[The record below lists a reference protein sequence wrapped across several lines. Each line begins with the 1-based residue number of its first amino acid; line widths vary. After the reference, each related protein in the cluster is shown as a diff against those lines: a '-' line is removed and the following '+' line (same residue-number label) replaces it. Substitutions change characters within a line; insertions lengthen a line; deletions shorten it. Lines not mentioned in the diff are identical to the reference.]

1 MKSLI
6 RKLDNIRF
14 SLGCQLLR
22 QRVKL
27 SGNPRPSS
35 YPYISGDSF
44 RSVADHLY
52 DETSG
57 AIDVEMVRE
66 GDVIFVST
74 FLIDRFFQEVH
85 PRIQVR
91 YKLVTHNSDATVD
104 ERLVGYVDEKIIQ
117 WYAQNNT
124 ISHPKVVP
132 IPIGLENLHYQANG
146 IIRHFDELR
155 QGGVAGRKKDRI
167 LFGFSIQT
175 NRLEREPVHRLLAS
189 HRCADEIRTRLPGK
203 RYLKTLSNYK
213 FVASP
218 PGHGMD
224 THRTWEAMYLGVVP
238 IVKHSVA
245 TAYFHQRL
253 GLPLW
258 IVGEWRELESVDECC
273 LRDKY
278 EQMASEFDAS
288 PLFMD
293 YWIRKVKGCN
303 DQQLHRMANERW
315 GDRDGDHQACYA
327 PKCQEDTVDRV
338 VLWNKDM
345 SPID

>member
-14 SLGCQLLR
+14 NLGCQLLR

-44 RSVADHLY
+44 RVVANHIY
-52 DETSG
+52 DEMSG
-57 AIDVEMVRE
+57 VINVESVRE

-74 FLIDRFFQEVH
+74 FLVERFFQEVH

-91 YKLVTHNSDATVD
+91 YRLITHNSDAAVD
-104 ERLVGYVDEKIIQ
+104 GRLVRYIDDKIIQ

-124 ISHPKVVP
+124 VSHPKVVP

-146 IIRHFDELR
+146 IIRPFDELR

-167 LFGFSIQT
+167 LFGFSVQT
-175 NRLEREPVHRLLAS
+175 NPLEREPVHRLLTS
-189 HRCADEIRTRLPGK
+189 YRCADEIEVRLPGK
-203 RYLKTLSNYK
+203 RYLKKISSYK

-218 PGHGMD
+218 PGNGID

-245 TAYFHQRL
+245 TAYFQRL
-253 GLPLW
+253 RLPLW
-258 IVGEWRELESVDECC
+258 IVHEWRELESVGESC
-273 LRDKY
+273 LSEMY
-278 EQMASEFDAS
+278 EQMMGRFNTPA
-288 PLFMD
+288 LFMD
-293 YWIRKVKGCN
+293 YWTGRIRSRE
-303 DQQLHRMANERW
+303 H
-315 GDRDGDHQACYA
+315 
-327 PKCQEDTVDRV
+327 
-338 VLWNKDM
+338 
-345 SPID
+345 

>member
-14 SLGCQLLR
+14 SLECQLLR
-22 QRVKL
+22 QWVKL

-44 RSVADHLY
+44 RAGANHIY
-52 DETSG
+52 DQTSE
-57 AIDVEMVRE
+57 AIDVESVRE

-74 FLIDRFFQEVH
+74 FFVERFFQEVH

-91 YKLVTHNSDATVD
+91 YRLITHNSDVAVD
-104 ERLVGYVDEKIIQ
+104 GRLVRYIDEKIIQ

-124 ISHPKVVP
+124 VSHPKVVP
-132 IPIGLENLHYQANG
+132 IPIGLENPHYQANG

-155 QGGVAGRKKDRI
+155 QGGVAGCKKDRI
-167 LFGFSIQT
+167 LFGFSVQT
-175 NRLEREPVHRLLAS
+175 NPLEREPVHRLLAS

-218 PGHGMD
+218 PGNGID
-224 THRTWEAMYLGVVP
+224 VHRTWEAMYLGVVP
-238 IVKHSVA
+238 IVRHSVA
-245 TAYFHQRL
+245 TAYFRRL

-258 IVGEWRELESVDECC
+258 VVGEWRELKSVDETY
-273 LRDKY
+273 LSQMY
-278 EQMASEFDAS
+278 EQMMGRFNTPA
-288 PLFMD
+288 LFMP
-293 YWIRKVKGCN
+293 YWV
-303 DQQLHRMANERW
+303 ERIA
-315 GDRDGDHQACYA
+315 RR
-327 PKCQEDTVDRV
+327 ER
-338 VLWNKDM
+338 
-345 SPID
+345 